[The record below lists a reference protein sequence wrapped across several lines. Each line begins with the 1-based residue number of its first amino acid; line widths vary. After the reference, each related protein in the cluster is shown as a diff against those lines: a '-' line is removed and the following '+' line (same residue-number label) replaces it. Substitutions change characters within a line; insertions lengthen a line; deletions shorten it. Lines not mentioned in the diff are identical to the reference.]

1 MKALRVIFSIILK
14 TVSLPFLMIGLFG
27 LSIFAISNLIY
38 KFSSNN
44 QS

>member
-1 MKALRVIFSIILK
+1 MKASRVILSIILK
-14 TVSLPFLMIGLFG
+14 AISLPFLMIGLFG
-27 LSIFAISNLIY
+27 LSIFALSNLIY